1 MGITLQRVNLEHEYL
16 LDMITNNGFVIKKED
31 KFMPTNVDQMIN
43 SSKFMD
49 CEYRCDCGAFIGQ
62 DLVGQKCP
70 RCGSEISLHSL
81 NFQYT
86 GWIDLGEHHVIS
98 PVYHAIVKRVLGNN
112 MLRFILGDYKA
123 DHSVQYNENDVDF
136 EENKKNKKTGRVSQ
150 NDIAFISK
158 KIPQNKHQYMGLG
171 HDEFYRRFE
180 EVMAACAPKSNP
192 ELQILLDNKSAVFT
206 SKIPI
211 YSTAFRP
218 VSKTSETMFYPRIN
232 KWFSMICSI
241 YCKLD
246 DMVLDIEKIQALN
259 YIQNYLIAASDFLI
273 ANEIKGKDGFVRSEI
288 VGGPFSFSGR
298 GVITYDNTLEI
309 DALDLPYSMVVT
321 AYQYKIAHT
330 LCTRYNMTLE
340 QAYLYVNSNERNPYV
355 ISILDEIIAEKQW
368 VIILR
373 EPTNNLASI
382 DLSYIRRY
390 KFDDDTISITT
401 EPLKGLNADFDGDA
415 LNLVFLPKEIVPEFE
430 SFHYSCLTDRVTGK
444 VDVSLREWNG
454 ACLGI
459 MSE

>member
-1 MGITLQRVNLEHEYL
+1 MGIKLRRLNLEHEFL
-16 LDMITNNGFVIKKED
+16 VDMITNNGFLIEKD
-31 KFMPTNVDQMIN
+31 SRYMSTNVDQMIN

-49 CEYRCDCGAFIGQ
+49 CEYRCDCGSFIGQ

-98 PVYHAIVKRVLGNN
+98 PVYYAIVKRVLGNN
-112 MLRFILGDYKA
+112 MLRFIIGDYKA
-123 DHSVQYNENDVDF
+123 DYSVQYNENNTDF

-150 NDIAFISK
+150 NDIAYIIK
-158 KIPQNKHQYMGLG
+158 KIPINKHRFQGLG
-171 HDEFYRRFE
+171 LDGFYANFE
-180 EVMAACAPKSNP
+180 EVMTACAPKSHP
-192 ELQILLDNKSAVFT
+192 ELQLLLDNKASVFT

-232 KWFSMICSI
+232 KWFSMICAI

-259 YIQNYLIAASDFLI
+259 YIQNYMVQATDFLI
-273 ANEIKGKDGFVRSEI
+273 ANEIKGKEGFVRSEI
-288 VGGPFSFSGR
+288 IGGTFAFSGR
-298 GVITYDNTLEI
+298 GVITYDNTLAADEI
-309 DALDLPYSMVVT
+309 DIPYPTAVT
-321 AYQYKIAHT
+321 AYQYKIT
-330 LCTRYNMTLE
+330 
-340 QAYLYVNSNERNPYV
+340 Q
-355 ISILDEIIAEKQW
+355 ILNEIIAEGQW
-368 VIILR
+368 VIMLR

-382 DLSYIRRY
+382 GLFRIRRY
-390 KFDDDTISITT
+390 KFDDDTISLTT
-401 EPLKGLNADFDGDA
+401 EPLKGFNADFDGDA
-415 LNLVFLPKEIVPEFE
+415 LNMTFLPKELVPSFE
-430 SFHYSCLTDRVTGK
+430 LFHYSCFTNRITGE

-454 ACLGI
+454 ISLGI

>member
-1 MGITLQRVNLEHEYL
+1 MKRVNLEHEYL
-16 LDMITNNGFVIKKED
+16 LDMITNNGFLIKKED
-31 KFMPTNVDQMIN
+31 RYMSTNIDQMIN
-43 SSKFMD
+43 SSKFTD

-123 DHSVQYNENDVDF
+123 DHSVQYNENNTDF
-136 EENKKNKKTGRVSQ
+136 EENKINKKTGRVSQ
-150 NDIAFISK
+150 NDIAYIKK
-158 KIPQNKHQYMGLG
+158 KIPQSKHCFQGLG
-171 HDEFYRRFE
+171 HDQFYARFE
-180 EVMAACAPKSNP
+180 EVMEACAPRNNP
-192 ELQILLDNKSAVFT
+192 ETKILLENKSSVFT

-273 ANEIKGKDGFVRSEI
+273 ASEIKGKEGFVRSEI
-288 VGGPFSFSGR
+288 VGGTFSFSGR
-298 GVITYDNTLEI
+298 GVITYDNTLKADE
-309 DALDLPYSMVVT
+309 LDLPYATVIT
-321 AYQYKIAHT
+321 AYQYRIAHT

-340 QAYLYVNSNERNPYV
+340 QAYLFVNTNERNPYV
-355 ISILDEIIAEKQW
+355 IQILDEIIAEGQW

-382 DLSYIRRY
+382 DLCRIRSY
-390 KFDDDTISITT
+390 KFDDATISITT

-415 LNLVFLPKEIVPEFE
+415 LNLMFLPKEIVPYFE
-430 SFHYSCLTDRVTGK
+430 HFHYSCFTDYVTGK

-454 ACLGI
+454 ICLGI